1 MPMKLETFDALVDAF
16 FDKCKEVMKT
26 KGADYTKQSDN
37 KLANFE
43 KAAGR
48 RGMSPLNVI
57 GVYQD
62 KHRDCVDS
70 YIKNG
75 ELESSESLEM
85 RFVDEINYDLL
96 MIAQAIAEGY
106 APAEDWLKAALTT
119 IVTKPADLGK
129 PGEPPVRTLDF
140 ESSGQACCN
149 PDGDECCDTEEE
161 DGAEAIREGK
171 QDEPES

>member
-1 MPMKLETFDALVDAF
+1 MPMQLDTFDALVDAF
-16 FDKCKEVMKT
+16 FDKCKEVLKT

-43 KAAGR
+43 KAAQR
-48 RGMSPLNVI
+48 RGMSPLTVI
-57 GVYQD
+57 SVYQD
-62 KHRDCVDS
+62 KHRDAIDS

-106 APAEDWLKAALTT
+106 VPAEDWLKVALTGAPT
-119 IVTKPADLGK
+119 NPEAPEVPVGIANLTSP
-129 PGEPPVRTLDF
+129 PSEPPMRTVDF
-140 ESSGQACCN
+140 ESTGQACCN
-149 PDGDECCDTEEE
+149 PGGEDCCDAE
-161 DGAEAIREGK
+161 DK
-171 QDEPES
+171 D

>member
-1 MPMKLETFDALVDAF
+1 MPMSLTTFDVLVDAF
-16 FDKCKEVMKT
+16 FDKCKEIMKT
-26 KGADYTKQSDN
+26 KGADYTKKSDN

-43 KAAGR
+43 KAAQR
-48 RGMSPLNVI
+48 RGINPLNII

-62 KHRDCVDS
+62 KHRDAIDS

-106 APAEDWLKAALTT
+106 GPAEDWLKAALVRTPMSRAEAEE
-119 IVTKPADLGK
+119 IANPS
-129 PGEPPVRTLDF
+129 EPPMHVVDVPGGR
-140 ESSGQACCN
+140 QVCCN
-149 PDGDECCDTEEE
+149 PDGDECCDAE
-161 DGAEAIREGK
+161 DK
-171 QDEPES
+171 D